1 MNFHKAPVNNVSEV
15 TVNVSNIEKSLDFY
29 QEIMGFKVNSQ
40 IGNEAELS
48 ADGKTTLLRLVKPS
62 NPMNQHR
69 TSGLYHF
76 AVLLPKRSDLAAFI
90 KHLSTKDVRLGASD
104 HAVSEALYLD
114 DPDGNGIEVYR
125 DRYPEEWV
133 WDNDEIHM
141 VTEPLNIEE
150 ILKTDTGEPFNGLPE
165 DTVMGHLHLHVANI
179 EEAVHFYSEGL
190 GLDIVSRSGPQAAF
204 LSFDKY
210 HHHIGINVWNGV
222 GAPRP
227 DKNNTGLNYYVMKYH
242 TESAVEKTVENL
254 KELGYEVEETPEGY
268 FSEDP
273 SGNKVLISE

>member
-15 TVNVSNIEKSLDFY
+15 TINVSDLQKSLDFY
-29 QEIMGFKVNSQ
+29 QEVIGFKVISQ

-48 ADGKTTLLRLVKPS
+48 ADGKTTLLRLVRPS

-76 AVLLPKRSDLAAFI
+76 AILLPKRSDLAAFLR
-90 KHLSTKDVRLGASD
+90 HLSTKDIRLGASD

-125 DRYPEEWV
+125 DRAPEEWS
-133 WDNDEIHM
+133 WNDGQVHM
-141 VTEPLNIEE
+141 VTEPLNVQDV
-150 ILKTDTGEPFNGLPE
+150 LKTETGEPFNGLPE

-179 EEAVHFYSEGL
+179 EEAVHFYTKGL
-190 GLDIVSRSGPQAAF
+190 GLDMILRFGPQAAF
-204 LSFDKY
+204 LGFDNY
-210 HHHIGINVWNGV
+210 HHHIAVNVWNGV
-222 GAPRP
+222 GAPKP
-227 DKNNTGLNYYVMKYH
+227 DKNSTGLNYYVMKHH
-242 TESAVEKTVENL
+242 TAEAVEKTVENL
-254 KELGYEVEETPEGY
+254 RELGYEVEETSEGY

-273 SGNKVLISE
+273 SGNRVLISE

>member
-1 MNFHKAPVNNVSEV
+1 LYF
-15 TVNVSNIEKSLDFY
+15 
-29 QEIMGFKVNSQ
+29 Q
-40 IGNEAELS
+40 AE
-48 ADGKTTLLRLVKPS
+48 DG
-62 NPMNQHR
+62 
-69 TSGLYHF
+69 
-76 AVLLPKRSDLAAFI
+76 I
-90 KHLSTKDVRLGASD
+90 
-104 HAVSEALYLD
+104 
-114 DPDGNGIEVYR
+114 R
-125 DRYPEEWV
+125 DRNVTGVQTCALPI

-222 GAPRP
+222 
-227 DKNNTGLNYYVMKYH
+227 
-242 TESAVEKTVENL
+242 
-254 KELGYEVEETPEGY
+254 
-268 FSEDP
+268 
-273 SGNKVLISE
+273 